1 MTTFSTTFQH
11 SIVPVEIRP
20 TQGGGFKAH
29 YPTICIML
37 LKPEY
42 TYGLGDTEADA
53 IAEKLQKARIAELEA
68 ALREIADG
76 HIDSG
81 GNRRNHGEATA
92 IARRALGIV

>member
-1 MTTFSTTFQH
+1 MASDELTLRE
-11 SIVPVEIRP
+11 V
-20 TQGGGFKAH
+20 
-29 YPTICIML
+29 L
-37 LKPEY
+37 LAESY
-42 TYGLGDTEADA
+42 EA
-53 IAEKLQKARIAELEA
+53 AEKLQKARIAELEA